1 MMGELFDKYGLH
13 ASLNGELGQRIYHG
27 LIALLDREFGR
38 WTICPTEAAQHIA
51 QEIGCHW
58 TDLMRPVRYVAAQL
72 ADRGAI
78 EAFQD
83 GRAIDI
89 REARGPITLRLRQP
103 AFC

>member
-1 MMGELFDKYGLH
+1 MTDLFDKYGAH
-13 ASLNGELGQRIYHG
+13 ASLDRELGQRIYRG

-38 WTICPTEAAQHIA
+38 WTICPSEAAKHVA
-51 QEIGCHW
+51 REIGCEW
-58 TDLMRPVRYVAAQL
+58 QDLMRPVRYVAAQL

-89 REARGPITLRLRQP
+89 REARGPIRLRLRQP
-103 AFC
+103 AMC